1 MDFNRVIERRNTEC
15 IKWNRFDEDVLPMW
29 VADTDFRC
37 PEAVIRALH
46 ERVDHGIFG
55 YGAPPVEL
63 NQTVVQRL
71 KRLYDWDVQ
80 MSQIGYIPGIV
91 TGFNAAIRAFC
102 QPGDSV
108 IYQTPA
114 YPPFISAPDSARLM
128 GVQNPLFQGQDG
140 TYQIDF
146 DRFEQ
151 QIVTDHARAFI
162 LCNPQNPTG
171 RVFSREELTRLAEI
185 CLRHNVLIISDEIHC
200 DVVYDNRKHIPIASL
215 SPEVSAITFTFM
227 APSKT
232 YNIAGLHASVY
243 IIQNPELMDTFLSF
257 CNGLIGCP
265 GLLSLTAAQAAYAE
279 GDAWLAEQNRYLQ
292 ENRDFLD
299 EAFRS
304 QLGGVRW
311 NIPEATFLA
320 WVDCGELG
328 LNEPPYEFF
337 LREARVGLNEGITF
351 GPECGDFVRLNFG
364 TTRANLQEAV
374 NRMQAAL
381 TRHHKNG

>member
-1 MDFNRVIERRNTEC
+1 MDFNRVIDRRHTEC

-46 ERVDHGIFG
+46 ERVDHGVFG
-55 YGAPPVEL
+55 YGAPPEEL
-63 NQTVVQRL
+63 DQVVIQRL

-80 MSQIGYIPGIV
+80 TSQIGYIPGIV

-102 QPGDSV
+102 EPGAAV

-114 YPPFISAPDSARLM
+114 YPPFICAPDSAGLL
-128 GVQNPLFQGQDG
+128 GVQNPLFQGRDG
-140 TYQIDF
+140 IFRMDF

-151 QIVTDHARAFI
+151 QIVAENVRAFI

-171 RVFSREELTRLAEI
+171 RVFSREELTQLAEI
-185 CLRHNVLIISDEIHC
+185 CLRHDVLIISDEIHC
-200 DVVYDNRKHIPIASL
+200 DVLYDNRKHIPIASL
-215 SPEVSAITFTFM
+215 SPEVAANTITFM

-243 IIQNPELMDTFLSF
+243 IIQNPELMEKFQSF

-279 GDAWLAEQNRYLQ
+279 GDEWLSEQNRYLQ
-292 ENRDFLD
+292 TNRDFLD
-299 EAFRS
+299 EALRT
-304 QLGGVRW
+304 QLPGIHW
-311 NIPEATFLA
+311 NKPEATFLA
-320 WVDCGELG
+320 WLDCSELG
-328 LNEPPYEFF
+328 LEEPPYEFF
-337 LREARVGLNEGITF
+337 LRKASVGLNEGITF
-351 GPECGDFVRLNFG
+351 GPEWGDYVRLNFG
-364 TTRANLQEAV
+364 TTRANLQEAL
-374 NRMQAAL
+374 NRMQTALAA
-381 TRHHKNG
+381 R